1 MSVLDI
7 SGGFVKKVG
16 LFFSRLFEKDVVVKI
31 TSLAAAIV
39 IWFII
44 SVSAYPTIE
53 KPVYSVPVQIALDG
67 TYAASHGL
75 QAMSVSEQTV
85 NIVIKGKREQVG
97 SLSAEE
103 LTAVASAENVMYAVE
118 YSLPLE
124 ITCSSGKEFEV
135 VKIEPASVAVDF
147 DEIISKEIELTPEL
161 SGISAAE
168 GYFIDGEDS
177 VAVVPNTVTVTGP
190 AEVLKN
196 VTRASAVVSED
207 ASLTKTEDFRTSTVK
222 LYRGLAAVTEED
234 KEKLSFDKTDFTVH
248 VPVFGKKTVQL
259 NVRITNAPDSFN
271 TSKFMEQLELSVD
284 EIEVAVPNEAARET
298 ENDIEIIDIGVIDM
312 REVDKGKVFT
322 FEVDSFLP
330 EGYIDRNEIGTV
342 TVTCPSEGLTKRAI
356 HIPNQSIQLVNVPSR
371 YDFKIVTSGVMPIFI
386 GSEESMEQ
394 LTYIDIIAQVDML
407 NGLNIEEGENY
418 MKPPVTFSIP
428 AFSDVWCIGTE
439 DGALSPR
446 VTVQIMAKED

>member
-16 LFFSRLFEKDVVVKI
+16 LFFSRLFERDVVVKI

-67 TYAASHGL
+67 TYADSHGL

-118 YSLPLE
+118 YNLPLE
-124 ITCSSGKEFEV
+124 IICSSGKEFEV

-196 VTRASAVVSED
+196 VTRASVVVSED
-207 ASLTKTEDFRTSTVK
+207 TSLTKTEDFRTSTVK
-222 LYRGLAAVTEED
+222 LYRGLAAVPEED

-248 VPVFGKKTVQL
+248 VPVFGKKTVKL

-271 TSKFMEQLELSVD
+271 TEKFMEQLELSVD
-284 EIEVAVPNEAARET
+284 EIEVAVPNELMKDSE
-298 ENDIEIIDIGVIDM
+298 DEILDIGVIDM
-312 REVDKGKVFT
+312 REVDIGKEFP

-342 TVTCPSEGLTKRAI
+342 TVKCPSEGLTKRAV
-356 HIPNQSIQLVNVPSR
+356 HITNQSIQLVNVPSR
-371 YDFKIVTSGVMPIFI
+371 YDFRIVTSGVMPIFI

-394 LTYIDIIAQVDML
+394 LTYIDIIARVDML
-407 NGLNIEEGENY
+407 NGLNIEEGASY
-418 MKPPVTFSIP
+418 LPMPVTFSIP

-446 VTVQIMAKED
+446 VTVQIIAKED